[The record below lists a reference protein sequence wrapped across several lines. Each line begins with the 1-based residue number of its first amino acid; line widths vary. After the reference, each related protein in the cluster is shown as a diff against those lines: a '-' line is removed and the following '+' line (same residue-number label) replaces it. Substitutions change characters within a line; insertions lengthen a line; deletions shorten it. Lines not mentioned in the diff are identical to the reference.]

1 MSDTAQQAP
10 EVAGGPPAEP
20 PRGGRAWSLVKR
32 AALLFAEQ
40 RAATVLVVV
49 VLLVV
54 YFGFFSSASSTF
66 LTQDNIANITW
77 TLAPWAIIAIGEVFL
92 LVCGELDLSVGFIL
106 GFSGFLMHYL
116 IDFYGVPPVL
126 AVLLCLLMGLAVG
139 FANGFITV
147 TLGVPSFITTLGTG
161 FIIEGILLVTSHA
174 YPATIPASAA
184 GVGKFLGSWT
194 WAELTWTI
202 ILVAVFQIVLSYTR
216 WGLHTVSVGG
226 NILGASEAGISIRK
240 IKYGNFMITGFMGAL
255 TGLMVTFQTNSID
268 PSNASYTP
276 MFYAIAGAVI
286 GGTALAGGSGTIIGA
301 FLGTL
306 VLAILFDG
314 FNLVGISANPQ
325 PIILGGAILVAMI
338 ANVQLARLRRAGRT
352 R

>member
-1 MSDTAQQAP
+1 
-10 EVAGGPPAEP
+10 
-20 PRGGRAWSLVKR
+20 
-32 AALLFAEQ
+32 LLFAEQ

-54 YFGFFSSASSTF
+54 YFGFFSSSSSTF

-139 FANGFITV
+139 FANGFI
-147 TLGVPSFITTLGTG
+147 
-161 FIIEGILLVTSHA
+161 IEGILLVTSHA

-184 GVGKFLGSWT
+184 GVGKLLGSWT

-202 ILVAVFQIVLSYTR
+202 ILVAVFQ
-216 WGLHTVSVGG
+216 
-226 NILGASEAGISIRK
+226 
-240 IKYGNFMITGFMGAL
+240 
-255 TGLMVTFQTNSID
+255 
-268 PSNASYTP
+268 
-276 MFYAIAGAVI
+276 
-286 GGTALAGGSGTIIGA
+286 
-301 FLGTL
+301 
-306 VLAILFDG
+306 
-314 FNLVGISANPQ
+314 
-325 PIILGGAILVAMI
+325 
-338 ANVQLARLRRAGRT
+338 
-352 R
+352 